1 MLGVRRTAIQKIGQI
16 IAVRIFEV
24 ADANSDQT
32 EAGGA
37 DFMREEVT
45 ACGKDAR
52 SELGRGPRA
61 RALVRI
67 LKSALLSFSVTVEP
81 ARALAFSLVETRSV
95 NSHRYCSSGRNS
107 PMSRSKVVSAETL
120 FVSRSGSTVR

>member
-1 MLGVRRTAIQKIGQI
+1 MLGVRRPAIQKIGQI

-52 SELGRGPRA
+52 SELGRGTESARPRA
-61 RALVRI
+61 DFEVGAFEFQRYGRAGEGVGLQ
-67 LKSALLSFSVTVEP
+67 
-81 ARALAFSLVETRSV
+81 
-95 NSHRYCSSGRNS
+95 SG
-107 PMSRSKVVSAETL
+107 
-120 FVSRSGSTVR
+120 